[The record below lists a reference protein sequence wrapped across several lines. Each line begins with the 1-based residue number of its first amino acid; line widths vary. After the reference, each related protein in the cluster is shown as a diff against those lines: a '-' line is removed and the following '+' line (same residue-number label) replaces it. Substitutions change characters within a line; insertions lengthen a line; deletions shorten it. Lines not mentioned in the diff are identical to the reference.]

1 MNRHTDTQYESEL
14 ATLASH
20 VNLMSARAEGM
31 VSNSV
36 RALFTRDAA
45 LARSVVEQ
53 DADLDRL
60 EKESD
65 RRCLNILARRSPVG
79 EDLRFVTAVFKVV
92 TDLERIGD
100 LAVNIAERGLDL
112 AGTVG
117 IDVGPEVE
125 ALAAKV
131 TVQLAEAVRAFAERD
146 AVKADEVIAMD
157 DDADERYHQI
167 VRALAARI
175 REDPG
180 QVEQDVA
187 LQSAAKQ
194 LERIGDHA
202 TNLAEQVI
210 LLVRGQDLRHQ
221 GKVA

>member
-31 VSNSV
+31 VSNAV

-92 TDLERIGD
+92 TDLERVGD
-100 LAVNIAERGLDL
+100 LAVNISERGLDL
-112 AGTVG
+112 AGAVG

-131 TVQLAEAVRAFAERD
+131 TVQLAEAIRAFAERD
-146 AVKADEVIAMD
+146 AI
-157 DDADERYHQI
+157 
-167 VRALAARI
+167 AARTLYA
-175 REDPG
+175 EDALIDSMNRAAFSSLLG
-180 QVEQDVA
+180 VA
-187 LQSAAKQ
+187 RSHPDQIERVLAISSICKH

-202 TNLAEQVI
+202 VNIGEHAVF
-210 LLVRGQDLRHQ
+210 LVEGHDVRH
-221 GKVA
+221 GG

>member
-14 ATLASH
+14 GTLASH

-31 VSNSV
+31 VSNAV

-92 TDLERIGD
+92 TDLERVGD
-100 LAVNIAERGLDL
+100 LAVNISERGLDL
-112 AGTVG
+112 AGAVG

-131 TVQLAEAVRAFAERD
+131 TVQLAEAIRAFAERD
-146 AVKADEVIAMD
+146 AIA
-157 DDADERYHQI
+157 A
-167 VRALAARI
+167 RALYAEDALIDSMNRAAFSSLL
-175 REDPG
+175 G
-180 QVEQDVA
+180 VA
-187 LQSAAKQ
+187 RSHPDQIERVLAISSICKH

-202 TNLAEQVI
+202 VNIGEHAVF
-210 LLVRGQDLRHQ
+210 LVEGHDVRH
-221 GKVA
+221 GG

>member
-112 AGTVG
+112 AGSVG
-117 IDVGPEVE
+117 IDAGPEVE

-146 AVKADEVIAMD
+146 AVAARGLYAE
-157 DDADERYHQI
+157 DALIDSMNRAAFSSLLGVARSHPDQI
-167 VRALAARI
+167 ERALAI
-175 REDPG
+175 
-180 QVEQDVA
+180 
-187 LQSAAKQ
+187 SSICKH

-202 TNLAEQVI
+202 VNIGEHAVF
-210 LLVRGQDLRHQ
+210 LVEGHDVRH
-221 GKVA
+221 GG

>member
-31 VSNSV
+31 VSNAV

-92 TDLERIGD
+92 TDLERVGD
-100 LAVNIAERGLDL
+100 LAVNISERGLDL
-112 AGTVG
+112 AGAVG

-131 TVQLAEAVRAFAERD
+131 TVQLAEAIRAFAERD
-146 AVKADEVIAMD
+146 AIA
-157 DDADERYHQI
+157 A
-167 VRALAARI
+167 RALYAEDALIDSMNRAAFSSLLGVARI
-175 REDPG
+175 HPDQIER
-180 QVEQDVA
+180 VLA
-187 LQSAAKQ
+187 ISSICKH

-202 TNLAEQVI
+202 VNIGEHAVF
-210 LLVRGQDLRHQ
+210 LVEGHDVRH
-221 GKVA
+221 GG

>member
-31 VSNSV
+31 VSNAV

-92 TDLERIGD
+92 TDLERVGD
-100 LAVNIAERGLDL
+100 LAVNISERGLDL
-112 AGTVG
+112 AGAVG

-131 TVQLAEAVRAFAERD
+131 TVQLAEAIRAFAERD
-146 AVKADEVIAMD
+146 AIA
-157 DDADERYHQI
+157 A
-167 VRALAARI
+167 RALYAEDALIDSMNRAAFSSLL
-175 REDPG
+175 G
-180 QVEQDVA
+180 VA
-187 LQSAAKQ
+187 RSHPDQIERVLAISSICKH

-202 TNLAEQVI
+202 VNIGEHAVF
-210 LLVRGQDLRHQ
+210 LVEGHDVRH
-221 GKVA
+221 GG

>member
-1 MNRHTDTQYESEL
+1 M
-14 ATLASH
+14 LASH

-31 VSNSV
+31 VGNSV

-112 AGTVG
+112 AGSVG
-117 IDVGPEVE
+117 IDAGPEVE

-146 AVKADEVIAMD
+146 AVAARGLYAEDAVIDSMNRAAFSSLLGVARSYPD
-157 DDADERYHQI
+157 QI
-167 VRALAARI
+167 ERALAI
-175 REDPG
+175 
-180 QVEQDVA
+180 
-187 LQSAAKQ
+187 SSICKH

-202 TNLAEQVI
+202 VNIGEHAVF
-210 LLVRGQDLRHQ
+210 LVEGHDVRH
-221 GKVA
+221 GG

>member
-31 VSNSV
+31 VSNAV

-112 AGTVG
+112 AGSVG
-117 IDVGPEVE
+117 IDAGPEVE

-146 AVKADEVIAMD
+146 AVAARGLYAEDAVIDSMNRAAFASLLGVARSHPD
-157 DDADERYHQI
+157 QI
-167 VRALAARI
+167 ERALAI
-175 REDPG
+175 
-180 QVEQDVA
+180 
-187 LQSAAKQ
+187 SSICKH

-202 TNLAEQVI
+202 VNIGEHAVF
-210 LLVRGQDLRHQ
+210 LVEGHDVRH
-221 GKVA
+221 GG

>member
-14 ATLASH
+14 ATLSSH

-31 VSNSV
+31 VSNAV

-112 AGTVG
+112 ATTVG

-146 AVKADEVIAMD
+146 AVAARCLYAE
-157 DDADERYHQI
+157 DALIDSMNRAAFASLLGVARTHPDQI
-167 VRALAARI
+167 ERALAI
-175 REDPG
+175 
-180 QVEQDVA
+180 
-187 LQSAAKQ
+187 SSICKH

-202 TNLAEQVI
+202 VNIGEHAVF
-210 LLVRGQDLRHQ
+210 LVEGHDVRH
-221 GKVA
+221 GG

>member
-14 ATLASH
+14 EALSSH
-20 VNLMSARAEGM
+20 VRLMSARAEGM
-31 VSNSV
+31 VANAV

-60 EKESD
+60 EVESD

-112 AGTVG
+112 AGTLG
-117 IDVGPEVE
+117 IDAGPEVDAMAE
-125 ALAAKV
+125 KV
-131 TVQLAEAVRAFAERD
+131 KLQLSASVRAFAERD
-146 AVKADEVIAMD
+146 ATAARSLYAEDQRIDQMNRAAFAQLLGVARTHPD
-157 DDADERYHQI
+157 QI
-167 VRALAARI
+167 ERALALSSI
-175 REDPG
+175 C
-180 QVEQDVA
+180 
-187 LQSAAKQ
+187 KH

-202 TNLAEQVI
+202 VNIGEHTVF
-210 LLVRGQDLRHQ
+210 LVEGHDVRH
-221 GKVA
+221 GG

>member
-31 VSNSV
+31 VSNAV

-146 AVKADEVIAMD
+146 AVAARGLYAE
-157 DDADERYHQI
+157 DALIDSMNRAAFASLLGVARSHPDQI
-167 VRALAARI
+167 ERALAI
-175 REDPG
+175 
-180 QVEQDVA
+180 
-187 LQSAAKQ
+187 SSICKH

-202 TNLAEQVI
+202 VNIGEHAVF
-210 LLVRGQDLRHQ
+210 LVEGHDVRH
-221 GKVA
+221 GG

>member
-1 MNRHTDTQYESEL
+1 LNRHTDTQYESEL

-31 VSNSV
+31 VSNAV

-92 TDLERIGD
+92 TDLERVGD
-100 LAVNIAERGLDL
+100 LAVNISERGLDL
-112 AGTVG
+112 AGAVG

-131 TVQLAEAVRAFAERD
+131 TVQLAEAIRAFAERD
-146 AVKADEVIAMD
+146 AI
-157 DDADERYHQI
+157 
-167 VRALAARI
+167 AARTLYA
-175 REDPG
+175 EDALIDSMNRAAFSSLLG
-180 QVEQDVA
+180 VA
-187 LQSAAKQ
+187 RSHPDQIERVLAISSICKH

-202 TNLAEQVI
+202 VNIGEHAVF
-210 LLVRGQDLRHQ
+210 LVEGHDVRH
-221 GKVA
+221 GG